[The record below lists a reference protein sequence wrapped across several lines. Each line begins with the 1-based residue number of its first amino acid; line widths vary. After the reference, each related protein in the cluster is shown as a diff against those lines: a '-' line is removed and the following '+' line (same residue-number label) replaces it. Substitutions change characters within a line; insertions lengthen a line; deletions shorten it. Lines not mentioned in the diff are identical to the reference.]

1 MNAPAP
7 VLICY
12 DGSDDAKVA
21 IARAAALFG
30 DREAIVL
37 SVWQRA
43 YATPAFVM
51 PGLVYAEDVAEFD
64 QAAERAATESAA
76 EGAELART
84 AGLQARPLPAR
95 AAGTVMETILAVAKE
110 QGVAAIVLGSR
121 GRGGLKSALLGSV
134 SRHIVHH
141 AQRPTLVVRHDA
153 PESAVGAPV
162 ALCYDGSEDAKR
174 AIACAGRLFA
184 GQRAIVLVG
193 WQHAQAVA
201 GFGWVGAAYVPD
213 LVELDQA
220 AENSA
225 RQLAE
230 EGVALA
236 EAAGFSA
243 EPVVT
248 GAGGALWSAL
258 LEAADARESA
268 AYVLGSRG
276 LSGLQTALLGS
287 VSDAVLHHTK
297 RPVLVVRHGAADDVP
312 EPAVTA
318 RADDAR

>member
-184 GQRAIVLVG
+184 GQ
-193 WQHAQAVA
+193 HAQAVA

-297 RPVLVVRHGAADDVP
+297 RPVLVVRRAVADDVP